1 MCVVGIFGGS
11 FDPVHNAHIKLA
23 EHAYK
28 ELGLSKVIFIPAY
41 LQPFKVDKEV
51 TNEVHRINML
61 ELATKEYP
69 YFEVSDIEVK
79 MGGKS
84 YTARTLTEL
93 KKEYDE
99 LYFILGAD
107 SYLSLARWYMP
118 EVIFKQATIA
128 CAIRDDVDMDL
139 LKKKSEEYRK
149 EFQGNTAF
157 LKMPRTDISSTD
169 LRGRLSKGEK
179 PLDLISEDVYAYIK
193 ENGLYV

>member
-1 MCVVGIFGGS
+1 MGAVGIFGGS

-61 ELATKEYP
+61 KLATKEYP

-93 KKEYDE
+93 KREYDE
-99 LYFILGAD
+99 LVFILGAD
-107 SYLSLARWYMP
+107 SYMSLYRWYMP

-128 CAIRDDVDMDL
+128 CAVRDEVDMDDL
-139 LKKKSEEYRK
+139 VNKSKEYSN
-149 EFQGNTAF
+149 EFQGNTVF

-169 LRGRLSKGEK
+169 LRESLIKGEK
-179 PLDLISEDVYAYIK
+179 PLDLISEDVYEYIK

>member
-1 MCVVGIFGGS
+1 MDYLYFI
-11 FDPVHNAHIKLA
+11 
-23 EHAYK
+23 YK
-28 ELGLSKVIFIPAY
+28 STEVI
-41 LQPFKVDKEV
+41 E
-51 TNEVHRINML
+51 
-61 ELATKEYP
+61 TKEYP

-107 SYLSLARWYMP
+107 SYLSLSRWYMP

-139 LKKKSEEYRK
+139 LKKKSEEYCK

-169 LRGRLSKGEK
+169 LRARLSKGEK